1 MSLEAFNEVLERLA
15 ADPRVKGIVLQL
27 KRLRVSLARMQSL
40 REAILRFRK
49 SGKRVV
55 TYATQLDTLS
65 YTLAS
70 AADEIIVPE
79 SAEIN
84 VAGLWMEA
92 FFLKD
97 TLALAGIE
105 ADLEA
110 IAEYKTAG
118 DIFRRADMSEAHREM
133 LNALL
138 DSYYNWIVRTIAE
151 ARGLSVEDVT
161 TAINAMPMRAAQ
173 AKEAGLVDA
182 ILFEDELEEHL
193 KAPGAVVTWEAAR
206 AWVKRPYRW
215 HPRQV
220 IGVISLEGGIVVGES
235 RRLPIPI
242 PFFGVQAGSD
252 TICRAL
258 RRAERDRRVAAV
270 VLYVDSRG
278 GSALA
283 SDLIWREVVR
293 IRRSTPYHMLRSEES
308 PMSSWKSL
316 LYIAPNSNLACD
328 TGGTPYHVLRSEERG
343 LFSGKSLLL
352 PNSNSNLARDTG
364 GKPVVVYMGDVAA
377 SGGYWVSVGASAIVA
392 QPGTITGSIGILVGK
407 LVISGLYK
415 RLRAGREALFRG
427 EAAGMF
433 HDMARRFSEQ
443 ERQKLQA
450 LMEEM
455 YNRFLAH
462 VADGREMSREDVHSI
477 GRGRVW
483 TGQQALE
490 RGLVDEL
497 GDFNKAVAK
506 AKELAG
512 LDPERWMPVVP
523 IAAGKKPM
531 LPKPFPRGDEIW
543 QLIEDTIEGFFS
555 GNILALCPW
564 DFRIRG

>member
-1 MSLEAFNEVLERLA
+1 
-15 ADPRVKGIVLQL
+15 
-27 KRLRVSLARMQSL
+27 
-40 REAILRFRK
+40 
-49 SGKRVV
+49 
-55 TYATQLDTLS
+55 
-65 YTLAS
+65 
-70 AADEIIVPE
+70 
-79 SAEIN
+79 
-84 VAGLWMEA
+84 
-92 FFLKD
+92 
-97 TLALAGIE
+97 
-105 ADLEA
+105 
-110 IAEYKTAG
+110 
-118 DIFRRADMSEAHREM
+118 
-133 LNALL
+133 
-138 DSYYNWIVRTIAE
+138 
-151 ARGLSVEDVT
+151 
-161 TAINAMPMRAAQ
+161 
-173 AKEAGLVDA
+173 
-182 ILFEDELEEHL
+182 
-193 KAPGAVVTWEAAR
+193 
-206 AWVKRPYRW
+206 
-215 HPRQV
+215 
-220 IGVISLEGGIVVGES
+220 
-235 RRLPIPI
+235 
-242 PFFGVQAGSD
+242 
-252 TICRAL
+252 L

-531 LPKPFPRGDEIW
+531 LPKPFPSGDEIW